1 MTGHPAPAGPG
12 TSQHDVAV
20 VRATGADLAVLS
32 QVIAGAFCDLAVS
45 QWLILDRAAR
55 RAIFPAYFALY
66 VEHALEQG
74 LVYTTPGRDATAVWI
89 PTGPGPAGPPEGY
102 SARVADVTG
111 PWLGRFEAFDAALDR
126 RHPAGL
132 AHHHLA
138 LLAVRWTRQ
147 GHGIGTALLHA
158 HHTVLDRDGL
168 PAYLEASA
176 LDTRHLYLQHGYSD
190 HGPPIQ
196 LPGGPRMYPMLRPPH
211 HQYVG

>member
-1 MTGHPAPAGPG
+1 MTGHPAPIGPG
-12 TSQHDVAV
+12 TSQQDVAV

-32 QVIAGAFCDLAVS
+32 QVIADAFCDLAVS
-45 QWLILDRAAR
+45 QWLIPDRAAR

-66 VEHALEQG
+66 VEHALAKG
-74 LVYTTPGRDATAVWI
+74 LVHTTPGRDAAAVWL
-89 PTGPGPAGPPEGY
+89 PTAAGAAGPPEGY
-102 SARVADVTG
+102 SARLAGVTG

-138 LLAVRWTRQ
+138 LLAVRWARQ
-147 GHGIGTALLHA
+147 GRGTGTALLRA
-158 HHTVLDRDGL
+158 HHAVLDRDGL

-176 LDTRHLYLQHGYSD
+176 LDTRQLYLQHGYSD

-196 LPGGPRMYPMLRPPH
+196 LPDGPRMFPMLRPPH
-211 HQYVG
+211 GG